1 MARYGRITD
10 YRASPILLLLLLL
23 LAGQKIGTVRAGR
36 RIRPN
41 DSVAW
46 LIEGRRVI
54 RANIAWN
61 RSMQLN

>member
-10 YRASPILLLLLLL
+10 YRASPILLLLL